1 MVTLTDDFFH
11 KRLVIS
17 LAYLV
22 CITCAEL
29 LTTRSPKYGIAFHG
43 LIIFALFIHSSLTGD
58 RAFSE
63 WLIVLIIAPLIRIL
77 SFSTPSTQFS
87 YFAWFLIIS
96 LPIYIAIFT
105 CIRIQNINLKDIGLV
120 LPKLKFLPI
129 EIAIIFLAFPLGLM
143 EYYLLKPGIVVEFSF
158 EAMIVPSLI
167 MIVATGFLEELS
179 FRGLLQYH
187 ATKTMGFYGIIFI
200 SALFGLMHIGNL
212 SFSDVFFAVGVGFI
226 YSMVVR
232 KTGSIYGVTIS
243 HGMIN
248 IMLFLIAPHY
258 F

>member
-1 MVTLTDDFFH
+1 MVQADFFH
-11 KRLVIS
+11 RRAVIS
-17 LAYLV
+17 LAYLA

-29 LTTRSPKYGIAFHG
+29 LTSYSPKHGIAFHG
-43 LIIFALFIHSSLTGD
+43 IIIFALFIHSSLTGD
-58 RAFSE
+58 QDLSK

-77 SFSTPSTQFS
+77 SLSTPSTHFS
-87 YFAWFLIIS
+87 YFTWFLIIS
-96 LPIYIAIFT
+96 LPIYIAVFT
-105 CIRIQNINLKDIGLV
+105 CIRIQNIDPKDIGLV

-129 EIAIIFLAFPLGLM
+129 EIAAILLAFPLGIT
-143 EYYLLKPGIVVEFSF
+143 EYYILKPGIIAELSF
-158 EAMIVPSLI
+158 EAMVIPSLI
-167 MIVATGFLEELS
+167 MIISTGFLEELS

-187 ATKTMGFYGIIFI
+187 ATRTMGFYGIIFI
-200 SALFGLMHIGNL
+200 SALFGFLHIGNL
-212 SFSDVFFAVGVGFI
+212 SFSDVFFAGSVGFI
-226 YSMVVR
+226 YSLVVR